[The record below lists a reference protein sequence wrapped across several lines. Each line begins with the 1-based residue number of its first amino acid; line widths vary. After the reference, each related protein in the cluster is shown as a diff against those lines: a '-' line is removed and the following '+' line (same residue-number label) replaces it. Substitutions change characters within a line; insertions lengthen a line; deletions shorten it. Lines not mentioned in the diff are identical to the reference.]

1 MSSNIDISL
10 YKDKISSGEIIRYK
24 GLLLQPIRMI
34 HFSDYLEC
42 ITIFQIDKNKYIE
55 YVQMSELE
63 FLLYLCSDIK
73 LCYLFYRLMNLCT
86 NYETEDINFK
96 YEDDKKL
103 YLCIGENKF
112 DKKDFENIKRLIC
125 YQNIP
130 EYDDEYIDPDF
141 KQALEDAKELM
152 YKNSPKIN
160 MGNRISG
167 VMTITGLTYDE
178 IMDMPI
184 VCFFDLFEKVSQY
197 PDWKII
203 KQASLQ
209 PGVKFKNKIA
219 HWLFKDKNMEYE
231 SIITSTQDI
240 GEITDSDADKIISN
254 NTNIQ

>member
-1 MSSNIDISL
+1 MNDFDITS
-10 YKDKISSGEIIRYK
+10 YKNKISCGEIIRYK
-24 GLLLQPIRMI
+24 GLLLQPINMR

-42 ITIFQIDKNKYIE
+42 IKIFQIDKNKYIE

-63 FLLYLCSDIK
+63 FILHLCSDIN
-73 LCYLFYRLMNLCT
+73 LCYLFLRLMNLCT
-86 NYETEDINFK
+86 NYEADDISFK
-96 YEDDKKL
+96 YEGKRKL
-103 YLCIGENKF
+103 YLYLGDNKF

-130 EYDDEYIDPDF
+130 DYDDEYIDPDF

-178 IMDMPI
+178 IMDMAI
-184 VCFFDLFEKVSQY
+184 IGFFDLFDKSSQY
-197 PDWKII
+197 PDWNIMKR
-203 KQASLQ
+203 ASLQ
-209 PGVKFKNKIA
+209 PGVKFKNKIP
-219 HWLFKDKNMEYE
+219 HWLFRDKNMEYE

-240 GEITDSDADKIISN
+240 GEITDSDAEKIISN
-254 NTNIQ
+254 NTNIK